1 MLDRPQA
8 RPQKWIKW
16 EKSEL
21 DPTFP
26 GEGDIANAITERDLL
41 ILIGLARRDLPPTM
55 INAAPNARGALGLP
69 SRAPGRRLDAAVR
82 SRRLGRSSAAS
93 TKPRQ
98 VSRRAGEGDGQ
109 PKAAEPFNIPAEL
122 GILAL
127 RLGTSTMM
135 FHNGL
140 DKVRVVPPPCLLLAR
155 WCGCGP
161 SGEKEILTTLV
172 PLSPP
177 PFPFSPAQ
185 GSRGILNLCC
195 GKVGVLAP
203 TSEHAEPPH
212 RSRQTSTPPLSTTPL
227 SSAHVRY
234 LDFLPEPL
242 LWTYAA
248 IAVELTCPVLLA
260 LGVLS
265 RPSAAALLGTMCF
278 AITFHLN
285 QTGLEGFPLAV
296 VENHQYAFE
305 TSSLYAGIFFYF
317 LLAGPGK
324 ISLRK

>member
-1 MLDRPQA
+1 MPAALLLAGGGGCAFAAFCGFVVERDSPLQAGSDGCRNPLLDRPQA

-161 SGEKEILTTLV
+161 TGEKEILTTLV

-177 PFPFSPAQ
+177 PSPLPLLAS
-185 GSRGILNLCC
+185 SRI
-195 GKVGVLAP
+195 P
-203 TSEHAEPPH
+203 RDS
-212 RSRQTSTPPLSTTPL
+212 Q
-227 SSAHVRY
+227 
-234 LDFLPEPL
+234 PL
-242 LWTYAA
+242 LW
-248 IAVELTCPVLLA
+248 ESRCPCA
-260 LGVLS
+260 
-265 RPSAAALLGTMCF
+265 
-278 AITFHLN
+278 HL
-285 QTGLEGFPLAV
+285 
-296 VENHQYAFE
+296 
-305 TSSLYAGIFFYF
+305 
-317 LLAGPGK
+317 
-324 ISLRK
+324 